1 MLGLIV
7 RVVLYLIPLY
17 ITNSTAL
24 LFGGKRRLDLGRELM
39 GMPLLGKGK
48 TIEGTLSGLAFGLLS
63 VFLLSTFLSEYTAW
77 LHPDYLLFGTLLCF
91 GAVAGDLMGSFI
103 KRRSGIQRGGRVFLL
118 DQLDFIIGGIAF
130 TYWLATPMPEEA
142 ALIVVITLVAHCLSN
157 YIAYRLKMKSVP
169 W

>member
-1 MLGLIV
+1 MLELIA
-7 RVVLYLIPLY
+7 RIALYLIPLY

-24 LFGGKRRLDLGRELM
+24 LFGGKRPLDCNRKLLGA
-39 GMPLLGKGK
+39 PVFGKGK
-48 TIEGTLSGLAFGLLS
+48 TLEGTLSGLAFGLLS
-63 VFLLSTFLSEYTAW
+63 VFLLAHFLPEYTAW
-77 LHPDYLLFGTLLCF
+77 LHPNYLLFGSLLCF

-118 DQLDFIIGGIAF
+118 DQLDFVIGGIAL
-130 TYWLATPMPEEA
+130 TYWLAAPKPEEA
-142 ALIVVITLVAHCLSN
+142 ALIVVITLFAHCLSN